1 MKKLL
6 LILLFICSTNTFAQK
21 YYTLTIKSESTS
33 SAPFKWWL
41 EVKYNGEY
49 RTEVQSNYQGG
60 ADLLETFEI
69 PVAREYRFYILPNYG
84 IGGVQ
89 YEEFDNYTLEDVV
102 YSGSEAGFIPR
113 EPYNGSPFL
122 GYITI
127 KSGKP
132 HIQIQSSST
141 NICFGDEVTLTATPI
156 GYSSSY
162 ADNYPANAE
171 YYWYYS
177 LNGGQTWSNP
187 NIELSGLNTKFKIEK
202 LIERDL
208 ERDPSLNKGNILLKV
223 GAKYSNTT
231 EFNDN
236 PPISIDYHHCSPEI
250 TNIEYLPPLCTGGQV
265 PNVTLTFNRNLT
277 SVEQLRYFQIKRVDV
292 KIDPITNLPQNIFVP
307 YPFYGEGNPNNSIV
321 SSFEEKTPNIFTY
334 TLSNLSGLENNAIYK
349 IEYQAFNNNKNMAI
363 VDSPTEE
370 NFTYKDPLPLTFEL
384 EGTNALCYNSVGSVK
399 ITAHGGSGE
408 YYYYSLDGGTTK
420 NQFTNKT
427 LVTTSIVNGKTI
439 ETRSG
444 VQQIELPTSSTLMQ
458 KIMVTDGNNC
468 IEQ

>member
-6 LILLFICSTNTFAQK
+6 LILLFICSANTFAQK
-21 YYTLTIKSESTS
+21 YYTLKIKSESAGGS
-33 SAPFKWWL
+33 FKWWL

-49 RTEVQSNYQGG
+49 RTEVQSSYVGG
-60 ADLLETFEI
+60 SDLEETFEI
-69 PVAREYRFYILPNYG
+69 PVAREYRFYIIPNYG
-84 IGGVQ
+84 IGAVQ
-89 YEEFDNYTLEDVV
+89 YVEFDNYTLEDVV
-102 YSGSEAGFIPR
+102 YAGGEAGFIPR
-113 EPYNGSPFL
+113 EPYNNSPTL

-141 NICFGDEVTLTATPI
+141 NICFGDEVTLTATPV

-162 ADNYPANAE
+162 ADDYPADAE

-177 LNGGQTWSNP
+177 LDGGQTWSNP

-208 ERDPSLNKGNILLKV
+208 ERDPSLNKGNILLKI

-236 PPISIDYHHCSPEI
+236 PPISIDYDHCSPEI
-250 TNIEYLPPLCTGGQV
+250 TNIEYLAPLCTGGQV

-277 SVEQLRYFQIKRVDV
+277 SAEQLRYFKIKRVDV
-292 KIDPITNLPQNIFVP
+292 KIDPVTHLPESIFVD
-307 YPFYGEGNPNNSIV
+307 YPFYGEGNPNNGLI
-321 SSFEEKTPNIFTY
+321 SSFEEKTPNVFTY
-334 TLSNLSGLENNAIYK
+334 TISNLSGLENNAIYK

-363 VDSPTEE
+363 IDSPGAQ

-384 EGTNALCYNSVGSVK
+384 EGLNPTCYNGPGIVN
-399 ITAHGGSGE
+399 ITAHGGSGD
-408 YYYYSLDGGTTK
+408 YYYYSLNGGTTK
-420 NQFTNKT
+420 IQFTNKT
-427 LVTTSIVNGKTI
+427 SVTTSIVNGKTL
-439 ETRSG
+439 ETRTGS
-444 VQQIELPTSSTLMQ
+444 QQIELPTNSTVVHN
-458 KIMVTDGNNC
+458 IMVTDSNNC
-468 IEQ
+468 TEVK